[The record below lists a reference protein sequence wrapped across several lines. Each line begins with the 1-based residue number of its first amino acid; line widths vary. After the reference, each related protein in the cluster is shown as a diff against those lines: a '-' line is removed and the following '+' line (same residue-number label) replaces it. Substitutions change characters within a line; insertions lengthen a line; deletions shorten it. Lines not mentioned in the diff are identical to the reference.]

1 MVVYCWSVISILQ
14 ATLAWFM
21 MREIRLYKAFLTK
34 ENLVGWRVG
43 MVTMWPLVF
52 PVFPIAMSWLLTLK
66 GNIPGD
72 WSPLNNS
79 ASKF

>member
-21 MREIRLYKAFLTK
+21 MREIRLYKACLSK

-43 MVTMWPLVF
+43 MVKMWPLVF
-52 PVFPIAMSWLLTLK
+52 PVLIAKSWLLTLK

-72 WSPLNNS
+72 WSPPNNS
-79 ASKF
+79 TSKF

>member
-21 MREIRLYKAFLTK
+21 MREIRLYKACLSK

-43 MVTMWPLVF
+43 MLTMWPLVF
-52 PVFPIAMSWLLTLK
+52 PFLIAMSWLLTLK

-72 WSPLNNS
+72 WSPLDNS